1 MGWTKMRARISKGC
15 AAVCFAAVLVL
26 CVLACESEDEAL
38 HAHERYSDRQEAA
51 GQDEHEGE
59 QAIRL
64 SEAQMAEFGIEIERA
79 GSGSIER
86 FVELPGE
93 VQPNADRL
101 AHLVPRFEGI
111 VTKVHKRVGDSVAKG
126 DVLAIIESSE
136 SLAPYELKTLI
147 AGTVI
152 ARHITRGEAVAR
164 ETEAFV
170 VADLGSVWVDFSIY
184 QRDLTRVSVGQPV
197 AISAGRGIA
206 EAVGNIS
213 YITPI
218 VDEATRTA
226 TARVVLPNPDGS
238 WMPGM
243 FVTGIVT
250 IETAQARVAVPHS
263 AVQRVAENTI
273 VFVPAED
280 GLEPRSVVLG
290 RHDLDRIEILDGL
303 ASGDRYVS
311 QGSFILK
318 SELEKEGFEA
328 GHGH

>member
-1 MGWTKMRARISKGC
+1 MRAPILKGC
-15 AAVCFAAVLVL
+15 VAVYFAAVLVL
-26 CVLACESEDEAL
+26 CVLACGNEDEAL
-38 HAHERYSDRQEAA
+38 HGKERHSDRQDP
-51 GQDEHEGE
+51 GGHDEHEGE
-59 QAIRL
+59 QAVRL
-64 SEAQMAEFGIEIERA
+64 SEAQMAEFGITIERA
-79 GSGSIER
+79 GSGLIEK

-126 DVLAIIESSE
+126 DVLATIESSE

-152 ARHITRGEAVAR
+152 GRHITRGEAVAR

-170 VADLGSVWVDFSIY
+170 VADLGTVWVDFSIY

-197 AISAGRGIA
+197 AISAGRGLA
-206 EAVGNIS
+206 ETVGNIS

-218 VDEATRTA
+218 VDEETRTA

-243 FVTGIVT
+243 FVRGIVT
-250 IETAQARVAVPHS
+250 IETAQVQVAVLHS
-263 AVQRVAENTI
+263 AVQTVAQNTI

-280 GLEPRSVVLG
+280 GLEPRSVVIG
-290 RHDLDRIEILDGL
+290 RRDRDRIEILEGL

>member
-1 MGWTKMRARISKGC
+1 MGWTDMRVRISKGC
-15 AAVCFAAVLVL
+15 AAVCFAVVLVL
-26 CVLACESEDEAL
+26 CALACESEDEAL
-38 HAHERYSDRQEAA
+38 HGQDRHSDRQEA
-51 GQDEHEGE
+51 GGHDEHEGE
-59 QAIRL
+59 QAVRL
-64 SEAQMAEFGIEIERA
+64 SDAQMAEFGITIERA
-79 GSGSIER
+79 GPESIEK

-126 DVLAIIESSE
+126 DVLATIESSE

-164 ETEAFV
+164 ESEAFV
-170 VADLGSVWVDFSIY
+170 VADLGTVWVDFSIY
-184 QRDLTRVSVGQPV
+184 QRDLTRVRVGQPV
-197 AISAGRGIA
+197 AISAGRGLG
-206 EAVGNIS
+206 EAVGSIS

-226 TARVVLPNPDGS
+226 TARVVLPNPNGS

-250 IETAQARVAVPHS
+250 IETAQVPVAVLHS
-263 AVQRVAENTI
+263 AVQTVAQNTI

-280 GLEPRSVVLG
+280 GLEPRSVVIG
-290 RHDLDRIEILDGL
+290 RRDRDRIEILEGL

>member
-1 MGWTKMRARISKGC
+1 MGWTKMRAQISKGC
-15 AAVCFAAVLVL
+15 AVVCFAVVLAL
-26 CVLACESEDEAL
+26 CVPACESEDEAL
-38 HAHERYSDRQEAA
+38 HGQESHSDRQEVAER
-51 GQDEHEGE
+51 DDHEGE
-59 QAIRL
+59 QAVRL
-64 SEAQMAEFGIEIERA
+64 SEAQMAEFGIAIERA
-79 GSGSIER
+79 GPGSIEKL
-86 FVELPGE
+86 VELPGE

-111 VTKVHKRVGDSVAKG
+111 VTRVHKRVGDSVAKG

-164 ETEAFV
+164 ESEAFV
-170 VADLGSVWVDFSIY
+170 VADLGTVWVDFSIY

-197 AISAGRGIA
+197 AISAGRGLA

-243 FVTGIVT
+243 FATGIVT
-250 IETAQARVAVPHS
+250 IETAQVKVAVLHS
-263 AVQRVAENTI
+263 AVQTVAQNTI
-273 VFVPAED
+273 VFVAAED
-280 GLEPRSVVLG
+280 GLEPRSVIIG
-290 RHDLDRIEILDGL
+290 RRDRDRIEILDGL
-303 ASGDRYVS
+303 GPGDRYVS

-318 SELEKEGFEA
+318 SELEKEGFEV